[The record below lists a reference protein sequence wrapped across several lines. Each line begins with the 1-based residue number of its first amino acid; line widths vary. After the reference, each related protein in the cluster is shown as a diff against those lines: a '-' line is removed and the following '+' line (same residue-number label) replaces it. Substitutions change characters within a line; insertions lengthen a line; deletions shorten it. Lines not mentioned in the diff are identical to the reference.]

1 MFYGCALALCCEDA
15 GAELMWNGLEG
26 GVGRPGEITTTSWV
40 ISGAMKCC
48 LDPLPG
54 RASSEKT
61 IREPLRWSCTST
73 LLWEKNKSFISLPGI
88 TVSIH
93 LSIHF
98 PYCFI
103 LHRVAGLETI
113 PVFWDT
119 ARWRHP
125 KQQGSHTHMHA
136 CTHSHLLQ
144 GQFIVSKSPMQNI
157 FGLRGKTTQTRGERA
172 NSTDSAGTAVRWQC
186 YPLSWITA
194 SKETYAWHSVLFSR
208 TGSEGLDS

>member
-1 MFYGCALALCCEDA
+1 MNNKVLNTRGRTSAAVMFYGCALALCCEDA

-48 LDPLPG
+48 LDPLLG

-98 PYCFI
+98 PYSTGSQGWNPSQCF
-103 LHRVAGLETI
+103 GTQ
-113 PVFWDT
+113 PGG
-119 ARWRHP
+119 RHP

-136 CTHSHLLQ
+136 CTHTYC
-144 GQFIVSKSPMQNI
+144 
-157 FGLRGKTTQTRGERA
+157 RG
-172 NSTDSAGTAVRWQC
+172 N
-186 YPLSWITA
+186 L
-194 SKETYAWHSVLFSR
+194 
-208 TGSEGLDS
+208 